1 MSTLFKG
8 FERIE
13 DARERLSGLSF
24 LAGLYDGR
32 PDFELLLTPPE
43 PPAEQA
49 AGDAFCNQVEAFLRH
64 EVDPEEIER
73 QAKIPES
80 VIRGLFRLGAFGMKI
95 PKPYGGLGFS
105 YTNYGRVLTLIAS
118 WSNILALT
126 VAVPQSI
133 GIAMPILLFGSEDQ
147 RHKYLPLV
155 AREALSAFALT
166 EPMTGSDAANVR
178 TEAVLDR
185 TGSHFIV
192 NGEKLWCTNG
202 PIARYATLIARVPA
216 RRVSRDGLT
225 EWIPVPEGHGADD
238 RVHTAFILDM
248 SAPGVQVR
256 QRCQFEGCRGIENA
270 HMTMTQVQVPFENV
284 IGEVGKGLKYA
295 LTILNV
301 GRGVSIPAICLGMA
315 KQAWQ
320 PTLDRANAR
329 VTFHKPLAERQTQQI
344 RIGDMAGHLFAME
357 ALSRLIWRLAD
368 QHRYDIRI
376 EAAVAKIFC
385 SEHTIR
391 FLRDAQI
398 LFGGM
403 GYETAA
409 SKMARG
415 EAAFGIEQLVRDAE
429 MYRIGEGATDI
440 LRPFIVREGLSQH
453 LDRAKAFYSG
463 ELSILDQA
471 RQAMKLAGFYF
482 PWYLRQWLKR
492 SLPARHE
499 LAHPQAEPV
508 IKFIERTSRRL
519 AREIFYAMV
528 RFQASFQDE
537 QRVQNRIESVGED
550 LLAMLATVLYAE
562 QQTRLEGRTT
572 VWELAD
578 AFCDS
583 AKQRVTQRLTEFR
596 HHRDYL
602 TATTGTQALK
612 GYYPS
617 LSQGIIHRRLEDY
630 RRNSHASGE
639 SAAILEASGAVNAI
653 GDRPTLTRR
662 IDAAVWSVST
672 LPSQDAGPEDN

>member
-13 DARERLSGLSF
+13 EARERLTGASF
-24 LAGLYDGR
+24 LAGLFDGR
-32 PDFELLLTPPE
+32 PDFEMLLTPPE
-43 PPAEQA
+43 PPEEQA
-49 AGDAFCNQVEAFLRH
+49 AGAAFCKQVEVFLRQ
-64 EVDPEEIER
+64 EVDPDEIER
-73 QAKIPES
+73 EAKIPES
-80 VIRGLFRLGAFGMKI
+80 VIQGLFKLGAFGMKI
-95 PKPYGGLGFS
+95 PKAYGGLGFS
-105 YTNYGRVLTLIAS
+105 STNYGRVLTVIAS

-147 RHKYLPLV
+147 KQRYLPLV
-155 AREALSAFALT
+155 ATEALSAFALT
-166 EPMTGSDAANVR
+166 EPLTGSDAANVR
-178 TEAVLDR
+178 TQAVLDA
-185 TGSHFIV
+185 TGGHFIV

-216 RRVSRDGLT
+216 RRVVRDGQT
-225 EWIPVPEGHGADD
+225 TWMPAPEGHGADD

-270 HMTMTQVQVPFENV
+270 HMTMQQVRVPVENV

-295 LTILNV
+295 LRILNV
-301 GRGVSIPAICLGMA
+301 GRGISIPAICLGMA
-315 KQAWQ
+315 KQAWH

-329 VTFHKPLAERQTQQI
+329 VTFHKPLGERQTQQI
-344 RIGDMAGHLFAME
+344 RLGDMAAHLYAME
-357 ALSRLIWRLAD
+357 ALSMLVWRLAD
-368 QHRYDIRI
+368 QHRHDIRI

-385 SEHTIR
+385 SEHTIQ

-440 LRPFIVREGLSQH
+440 LRPFIVREGLSHH
-453 LDRAKAFYSG
+453 LDRAKPLYSG
-463 ELSILDQA
+463 ELSILDQLK
-471 RQAMKLAGFYF
+471 QVVKLAGFYA
-482 PWYLRQWLKR
+482 PWYLRQWLR
-492 SLPARHE
+492 RPLPTGPTFV
-499 LAHPQAEPV
+499 HPQV
-508 IKFIERTSRRL
+508 GTVVRYVERTGRRL

-550 LLAMLATVLYAE
+550 LLALVATVLYAE
-562 QQTRLEGRTT
+562 QQTRFEGRTT

-578 AFCDS
+578 AFEV
-583 AKQRVTQRLTEFR
+583 AVRQRVTQRLSEIR
-596 HHRDYL
+596 RHRDGV
-602 TATTGTQALK
+602 TAATGRQALK
-612 GYYPS
+612 GYYPG
-617 LSQGIIHRRLEDY
+617 LSEGIVHRRLDDY
-630 RRNSHASGE
+630 RRTQNVREPMPTAPDHMPVQMAGTRASQT
-639 SAAILEASGAVNAI
+639 SGV
-653 GDRPTLTRR
+653 
-662 IDAAVWSVST
+662 DA
-672 LPSQDAGPEDN
+672 DD

>member
-13 DARERLSGLSF
+13 DARERLSGPSF
-24 LAGLYDGR
+24 LAGLFDGR

-43 PPAEQA
+43 PPEEQA
-49 AGDAFCNQVEAFLRH
+49 AGAAFCRQIEAFLRH
-64 EVDPEEIER
+64 EVDPDQIER
-73 QAKIPES
+73 EAKIPDA
-80 VIRGLFRLGAFGMKI
+80 VIQGLFKLGAFGMKI
-95 PKPYGGLGFS
+95 PKSYGGLGFS
-105 YTNYGRVLTLIAS
+105 YTNYGRVLTLMAS

-133 GIAMPILLFGSEDQ
+133 GIAMPILLFGNDSQ
-147 RHKYLPLV
+147 KQHYLPLV
-155 AREALSAFALT
+155 AKEALSAFALT
-166 EPMTGSDAANVR
+166 EPLTGSDAANVR
-178 TEAVLDR
+178 TEAVLD
-185 TGSHFIV
+185 GSGRQFLV

-216 RRVSRDGLT
+216 RRVVLEGQTS
-225 EWIPVPEGHGADD
+225 WIPVPEGKGADD

-270 HMTMTQVQVPFENV
+270 HMTMQQVRVPVENV

-301 GRGVSIPAICLGMA
+301 GRGISIPAICLGMA

-344 RIGDMAGHLFAME
+344 RLGDMAGHLFAME
-357 ALSRLIWRLAD
+357 ALSVMVWRLAD
-368 QHRYDIRI
+368 QHRHDIRI

-385 SEHTIR
+385 SEHTIQ

-440 LRPFIVREGLSQH
+440 LRPFIVREGLSHH
-453 LDRAKAFYSG
+453 LDRAKPLYSG
-463 ELSILDQA
+463 DLSILDQLTH
-471 RQAMKLAGFYF
+471 MVKLAGFYG
-482 PWYLRQWLKR
+482 PWYMRQWLR
-492 SLPARHE
+492 RPLPDDPA
-499 LAHPQAEPV
+499 LSHPQVRPV
-508 IKFIERTSRRL
+508 LQYVERTSRRL
-519 AREIFYAMV
+519 ARETFYAMV
-528 RFQASFQDE
+528 RFQAAFQDE
-537 QRVQNRIESVGED
+537 QRVQNRIESIGED
-550 LLAMLATVLYAE
+550 LLALVATVLYAE
-562 QQTRLEGRTT
+562 QQTRLEGWAT
-572 VWELAD
+572 VWELAE
-578 AFCDS
+578 AFDV
-583 AKQRVTQRLTEFR
+583 AARQRISQRLREIR
-596 HHRDYL
+596 HHRDGL
-602 TATTGTQALK
+602 TATTGVQALK
-612 GYYPS
+612 GYYPG
-617 LSQGIIHRRLEDY
+617 LSSGIVHRRLDDY
-630 RRNSHASGE
+630 RRQAAVSDAIPMAMASQ
-639 SAAILEASGAVNAI
+639 SVRMK
-653 GDRPTLTRR
+653 DQRR
-662 IDAAVWSVST
+662 INQS
-672 LPSQDAGPEDN
+672 